1 MLLLLLGIGI
11 HLSVSSQWT
20 LTGPGLRP
28 DTNILPCRYFFIQP
42 SGSNTSAEIS
52 RDEVEVS
59 IMGEDLRGR
68 VCRAHTELLR
78 VSRAR
83 LLVRYKLHY
92 SCRHLAISV
101 RVAGRPLAASP
112 ATVPAV
118 AHPDTCSCPDTAL
131 AAWLGRCPASVTGP
145 DLAQW
150 RGGGGGGGGVDMRA
164 VVAEARAALSQG
176 GSQCWC
182 HYAVK
187 AGAVY
192 RQCFGQHTGFSM
204 FWDSVLGWLARRA
217 ALPDTEIIVNL
228 GDWPLA
234 RRRGGPRVPMVSWCG
249 AADSWD
255 LVVPTYELTES
266 HLECMGRQSLDVLA
280 ALGKNNLPWEKKE
293 EKLFWRGRDS
303 NKERLKLVRL
313 GQQYPDLINAS
324 ITAFFF
330 FRDEESKLGRSPHVS
345 FFDFFN
351 YKYQLCV
358 DGTVAAYRLPYLLAG
373 GSVVFKQ
380 ESKYFEHFYRDLKP
394 WTHFI
399 PVKTDLSDLTD
410 KIKWARNNDRKA
422 EEIAENARTFV
433 IENLMPEHVL
443 CYYAK
448 FLQDWSE
455 LITNEVVIGEEM
467 EQVDI
472 ERNVD
477 KRFPPCLCDMEH
489 GEESK
494 LTKDE
499 L

>member
-1 MLLLLLGIGI
+1 M
-11 HLSVSSQWT
+11 
-20 LTGPGLRP
+20 
-28 DTNILPCRYFFIQP
+28 
-42 SGSNTSAEIS
+42 
-52 RDEVEVS
+52 
-59 IMGEDLRGR
+59 
-68 VCRAHTELLR
+68 
-78 VSRAR
+78 
-83 LLVRYKLHY
+83 
-92 SCRHLAISV
+92 
-101 RVAGRPLAASP
+101 
-112 ATVPAV
+112 
-118 AHPDTCSCPDTAL
+118 
-131 AAWLGRCPASVTGP
+131 
-145 DLAQW
+145 
-150 RGGGGGGGGVDMRA
+150 
-164 VVAEARAALSQG
+164 
-176 GSQCWC
+176 
-182 HYAVK
+182 
-187 AGAVY
+187 
-192 RQCFGQHTGFSM
+192 
-204 FWDSVLGWLARRA
+204 
-217 ALPDTEIIVNL
+217 
-228 GDWPLA
+228 
-234 RRRGGPRVPMVSWCG
+234 
-249 AADSWD
+249 
-255 LVVPTYELTES
+255 
-266 HLECMGRQSLDVLA
+266 
-280 ALGKNNLPWEKKE
+280 
-293 EKLFWRGRDS
+293 
-303 NKERLKLVRL
+303 
-313 GQQYPDLINAS
+313 
-324 ITAFFF
+324 
-330 FRDEESKLGRSPHVS
+330 S

-477 KRFPPCLCDMEH
+477 KRFPPCVCDMEQ